1 MLESAVSF
9 LTNFFEHYLL
19 GLGGKGLNVNNNMA
33 AAQILQLGFS
43 LLDIANEWLELHMWS
58 MVFYIYRC
66 IPK

>member
-43 LLDIANEWLELHMWS
+43 LLDIANE
-58 MVFYIYRC
+58 
-66 IPK
+66 